1 MSTARLF
8 GLSVPVSGGGY
19 FRILPYWISTR
30 GLRSINRS
38 GQPFTFYIHPWEVD
52 PDQPK
57 VSVSLLSTLRHYTNL
72 DRCEARLSRVLR
84 EFKFGTM
91 HEVLCERGLLRRGA
105 GDARGAAATTAPV

>member
-19 FRILPYWISTR
+19 FRILPYWMSTQ
-30 GLRSINRS
+30 GLRSINSR

-57 VSVSLLSTLRHYTNL
+57 VAVSLLSTLRHYTNL
-72 DRCEARLSRVLR
+72 DRCEERLSKVLR
-84 EFKFGTM
+84 AFKFGTM
-91 HEVLCERGLLRRGA
+91 HEVLCERGLLTTGA
-105 GDARGAAATTAPV
+105 GDALGGERTTAPA